1 VAQSPRPFSFVANPG
16 DSAPF
21 SDRERHLGPVTT
33 AAAARPPAMLQRR
46 RRPPANHV
54 TNPDLT
60 NRLDS
65 AVCTARI
72 GVRHLTVMCLSQKIR
87 LLGDPKTESPII
99 RVNAFISVWNRF

>member
-1 VAQSPRPFSFVANPG
+1 VAPSPRPFSFVAGPG
-16 DSAPF
+16 DSAAF
-21 SDRERHLGPVTT
+21 SDGKRHLGPEPAP
-33 AAAARPPAMLQRR
+33 AAAPPPAMLRRR

-54 TNPDLT
+54 TNLDFT

-72 GVRHLTVMCLSQKIR
+72 GVRHLAVMCLSQKIR

-99 RVNAFISVWNRF
+99 RVNAFISVWKRF